1 MDLFAAQ
8 PQTIVDDAEG
18 GIRYWPDVV
27 DGATADAWFSAL
39 HDDVPWKSERRPMY
53 DRVVDVPRD
62 LASFP
67 LHGWP
72 PGLPLDAILDL
83 VQRHVPA
90 PYSAVGLNLYRDGS
104 DSVAMHN
111 DKLHDIAPGQPIT
124 LLSLGHP
131 RRMLVKAKAPGSRA
145 VAVELGHGSLLSM
158 SHASQV
164 THEHGI
170 PKTTQAVGPRISVVF
185 RARPNGWAPD
195 RR

>member
-8 PQTIVDDAEG
+8 PQTIVEDAEG

-27 DGATADAWFSAL
+27 DAATADAWFAAL
-39 HDDVPWKSERRPMY
+39 LADVPWKNERRPMY
-53 DRVVDVPRD
+53 DRVVDVPRG

-67 LHGWP
+67 VPRWP
-72 PGLPLDAILDL
+72 PGLPLDHILDL
-83 VQRHVPA
+83 VQRLVPA
-90 PYSAVGLNLYRDGS
+90 PYSAAGLNLYRDGR

-111 DKLHDIAPGQPIT
+111 DKLYDIAPGQPIT

-131 RRMLVKAKAPGSRA
+131 RRMLVKAKAPGARA

-164 THEHGI
+164 THDHGI
-170 PKTTQAVGPRISVVF
+170 PKTSQAVGPRISVVF
-185 RARPNGWAPD
+185 RVRPRDWSQD